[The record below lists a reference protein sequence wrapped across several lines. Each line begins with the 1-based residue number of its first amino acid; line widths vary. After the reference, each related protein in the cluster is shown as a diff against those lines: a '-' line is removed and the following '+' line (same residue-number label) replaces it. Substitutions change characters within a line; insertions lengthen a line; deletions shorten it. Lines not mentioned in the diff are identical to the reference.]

1 VKPTAKTSGGWL
13 FKEEPDHYS
22 FADLVRDGQTVWSGV
37 ANSLARQYLR
47 KIRKGD
53 RVLYYHTGK
62 ERAIVGEMRVVE
74 GPSPDPESD
83 DPKAVVVTVKA
94 VKPWPKPVTLERI
107 KQEPAL
113 ASWELVRISR
123 LSIMPVTAE
132 QWARL
137 EEMAGEPS

>member
-1 VKPTAKTSGGWL
+1 VKQAEKHSGGWL
-13 FKEEPDHYS
+13 FKEEPEHYS
-22 FADLVRDGQTVWSGV
+22 FSDLVRDGQTVWSGV
-37 ANSLARQYLR
+37 TNSLARQNLR

-74 GPSPDPESD
+74 GPGPDPESD

-94 VKPWPKPVTLERI
+94 VKPWPHPVSLERI

-123 LSIMPVTAE
+123 LSVMPVTAE
-132 QWARL
+132 QWAKL
-137 EEMAGEPS
+137 EEMGARPS

>member
-1 VKPTAKTSGGWL
+1 VT
-13 FKEEPDHYS
+13 
-22 FADLVRDGQTVWSGV
+22 
-37 ANSLARQYLR
+37 NSLARQNLR

-74 GPSPDPESD
+74 GPGPDPESD

-94 VKPWPKPVTLERI
+94 VKPWPHAVSLERI
-107 KQEPAL
+107 KQEPVL

-123 LSIMPVTAE
+123 LSVMPVTAE
-132 QWARL
+132 QWAKL
-137 EEMAGEPS
+137 EEMGARAS